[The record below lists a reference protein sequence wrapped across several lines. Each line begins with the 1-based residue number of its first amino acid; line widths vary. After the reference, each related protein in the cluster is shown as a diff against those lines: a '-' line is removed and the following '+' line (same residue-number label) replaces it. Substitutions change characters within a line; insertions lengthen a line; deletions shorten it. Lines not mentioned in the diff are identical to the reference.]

1 MELIGKLKKVNNI
14 VERGEFKTRKVW
26 FTTEW
31 DSKYP
36 QTVEVEVQQDKVNLF
51 LTTPLDSEIK
61 LYINLRGREWTK
73 PETQVTS
80 VFNSLVCWKMEVLKE
95 GNNGPSKDGGVP
107 LDVAPVEEPDIS
119 DLPF

>member
-51 LTTPLDSEIK
+51 LTTPMDSEIK
-61 LYINLRGREWTK
+61 LYLNLRGREWTK

-95 GNNGPSKDGGVP
+95 GLGKAET
-107 LDVAPVEEPDIS
+107 VAAVVEDEPDTS
-119 DLPF
+119 QLPF